1 MFPSE
6 CLFNFYYVFLFI
18 SSYNAENHIENFSSQ
33 CTIHS
38 VFWNWSIKWSI
49 LLHCF
54 SKCKRICFLK
64 LLKVKFYICWLGQ
77 SFPLFPM
84 GKKKLEKTLMLGN
97 IEGRRRWG
105 RQRMRWLDGISN
117 LMDMSLS
124 RLWELVMDREA
135 WRAAVHGVTKSR
147 TWLSDWTELGQFGW
161 LGSSNIFFFFY
172 HKFGLLM
179 LSHIC
184 TERGMLKLPTM
195 IICLSF
201 KFFDNFIHIWNY
213 ENLIFLFNWFIIMKC
228 FFVSLIIFLA
238 LNSDLFNSATA
249 ILAFFC

>member
-1 MFPSE
+1 
-6 CLFNFYYVFLFI
+6 
-18 SSYNAENHIENFSSQ
+18 
-33 CTIHS
+33 
-38 VFWNWSIKWSI
+38 
-49 LLHCF
+49 
-54 SKCKRICFLK
+54 
-64 LLKVKFYICWLGQ
+64 
-77 SFPLFPM
+77 
-84 GKKKLEKTLMLGN
+84 MLGN

-105 RQRMRWLDGISN
+105 RQRMRWLDGITS

-135 WRAAVHGVTKSR
+135 WRAAVHGVTKR
-147 TWLSDWTELGQFGW
+147 WTWLSDWTELGQFGW
-161 LGSSNIFFFFY
+161 LGSSNIYIYIYFY
-172 HKFGLLM
+172 LKFGLLM
-179 LSHIC
+179 VSHIC

-249 ILAFFC
+249 IPAFFY